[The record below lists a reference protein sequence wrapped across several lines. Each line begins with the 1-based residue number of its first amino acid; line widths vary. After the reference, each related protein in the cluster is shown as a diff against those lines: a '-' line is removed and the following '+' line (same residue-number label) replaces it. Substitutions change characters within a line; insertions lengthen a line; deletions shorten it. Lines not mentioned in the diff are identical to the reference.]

1 MAAPFAAP
9 GLLKPAR
16 AAWRFPWGF
25 KSPAIVRQRQS
36 SGARVPLFPLER
48 TFFPQETEKLF
59 VFEPRY
65 RVSAFSH
72 AQRHSGSGVPSRV
85 TG

>member
-1 MAAPFAAP
+1 
-9 GLLKPAR
+9 
-16 AAWRFPWGF
+16 
-25 KSPAIVRQRQS
+25 
-36 SGARVPLFPLER
+36 VPLFPLER